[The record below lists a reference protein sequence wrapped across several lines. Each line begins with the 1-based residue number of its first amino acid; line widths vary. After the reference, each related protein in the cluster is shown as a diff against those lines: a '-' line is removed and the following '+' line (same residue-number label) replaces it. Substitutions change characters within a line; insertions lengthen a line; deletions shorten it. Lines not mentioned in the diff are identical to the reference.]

1 MKVYFIGAG
10 PGDPDLITVKPKR
23 LIEKAEIIIH
33 AGSLVNR
40 EILEWAK
47 KDIPKHDSAGMN
59 LAEVTDIYRSNRH
72 KSGSIARLQSGDP
85 AIYGAI
91 QEQMDFCR
99 NHDISFEVIPG
110 VSSFSAAAAVL
121 EQELT
126 LPGISQTVILSRI
139 SGRTKTPK
147 TEDLGSLAQHKTSF
161 VIFLSIQRI
170 EEVVEKLKTGYPAE
184 TPVAVVYRASW
195 PDQKILRGT
204 LMDIA
209 EQVRNEG
216 ITRQALVFVG
226 ATLAAHADF
235 SIYETSRLYNSHY
248 SHGFRRAKVQLEKE
262 EQ

>member
-10 PGDPDLITVKPKR
+10 PGDPDLITVKAKR
-23 LIEKAEIIIH
+23 LIEKADIVIY

-47 KDIPKHDSAGMN
+47 KNIPKYDSAGMN

-72 KSGSIARLQSGDP
+72 EPGSIARLQSGDP

-99 NHDISFEVIPG
+99 KHDISFEVIPG

-126 LPGISQTVILSRI
+126 LPGVSQTVILSRI

-147 TEDLGSLAQHKTSF
+147 IEDLASLAQHGASF

-170 EEVVEKLKTGYPAE
+170 EKVVEKLKTGYPAE

-195 PDQKILRGT
+195 PNQKILRGT

-226 ATLAAHADF
+226 RILAAHADS
-235 SIYETSRLYNSHY
+235 SIYEASRLYASHY
-248 SHGFRRAKVQLEKE
+248 SHGFRRAEAQMEKE
-262 EQ
+262 ER